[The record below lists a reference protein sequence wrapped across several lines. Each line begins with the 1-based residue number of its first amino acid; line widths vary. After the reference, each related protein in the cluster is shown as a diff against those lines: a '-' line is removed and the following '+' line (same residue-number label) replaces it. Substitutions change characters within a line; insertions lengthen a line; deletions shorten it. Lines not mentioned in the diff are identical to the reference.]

1 MQDKA
6 AKTVINYLVVDNRED
21 RRTAIE
27 TILNNT
33 EGGRILCVKD
43 GRTARDILLKNQVEF
58 VITALSMPWMTG
70 IEILRLIR
78 RLPDHFDIP
87 VLMLVAEQVEG
98 KILFARDEGA
108 DEVLAGEV
116 TESSLLKAIERIQQK
131 RQGRTPEE
139 KSLITARR
147 FLLKRQLD
155 EAIRHTLGIDGVA
168 TNMEA
173 MHLLCECYYRQ
184 RNYDKA
190 LNYLRKIITNPTSRT
205 VHLLSKVYLSE
216 NQCGDAITHLI
227 QANRRY
233 PYNHDLKI
241 DLGKLYLN
249 LEMHEQAREQFKA
262 VLKDNPTD
270 LNLVKMGKAYLMRG
284 MLKEAVALLDRAKH
298 PIPETAYIFARLA
311 LALEKAGDLAAAMRQ
326 YEKCL
331 QLVPNEPCYMLNLSK
346 MYLKTHK
353 RNQAEPLLHHLH
365 KRYPDNEKVKKIL
378 AYLETH

>member
-6 AKTVINYLVVDNRED
+6 VNTIINYLVVDNRKK
-21 RRTAIE
+21 RRIAIE
-27 TILNNT
+27 TILNNAKV
-33 EGGRILCVKD
+33 GRVLCVKD

-78 RLPDHFDIP
+78 RLPNHFDIP
-87 VLMLVAEQVEG
+87 VLMLVAGQVNE

-108 DEVLAGEV
+108 DDVLAGEV
-116 TESSLLKAIERIQQK
+116 IEAYLLKAIERIQRK

-139 KSLITARR
+139 QALITARR
-147 FLLKRQLD
+147 FFLNRQLD
-155 EAIRHTLGIDGVA
+155 EAIRQTLSIEGVSN
-168 TNMEA
+168 NMEA

-190 LNYLRKIITNPTSRT
+190 LNYLRKIINNPTSRT
-205 VHLLSKVYLSE
+205 MHLLSKVCLSE
-216 NQCGDAITHLI
+216 NQCGDAIAHLA

-249 LEMHEQAREQFKA
+249 LEMHEQSQEQFKA

-270 LNLVKMGKAYLMRG
+270 LNLVKMGKAYLSRG
-284 MLKEAVALLDRAKH
+284 ILTEATALLDKAKH

-311 LALEKAGDLAAAMRQ
+311 LALEKAGDLATATRQ

-331 QLVPNEPCYMLNLSK
+331 KLVPNEPCYMLNLSK
-346 MYLKTHK
+346 MYLKTNK
-353 RNQAEPLLHHLH
+353 RNQAESLLHHLH
-365 KRYPDNEKVKKIL
+365 KRYPDNEKVNKIL